1 MCRYRLTVQISANSQ
16 QVDGGGWVTAITFT
30 KSTIIDAQDRAQAI
44 ALRDLLNQPEP
55 ARNPTGTP
63 MWDHAY
69 GMSNRECWQWQ
80 IAARHSSC
88 LTQILQTAGIDW
100 PDQGT
105 PDIDLPVI
113 TINLA
118 TY

>member
-1 MCRYRLTVQISANSQ
+1 
-16 QVDGGGWVTAITFT
+16 
-30 KSTIIDAQDRAQAI
+30 
-44 ALRDLLNQPEP
+44 
-55 ARNPTGTP
+55 
-63 MWDHAY
+63 
-69 GMSNRECWQWQ
+69 MSNRECWQWQ